1 VTDLEKAGEILERA
15 RQAAIEYYELT
26 GKPLGITG
34 EIGEYLA
41 AKMLDL
47 RLADARA
54 PGYDATDDK
63 GRRIQIKTRCIP
75 RDRKMNGQR
84 LGSIR
89 FEHHWDSVLLV
100 LLDER
105 LEPLA
110 ILEAN
115 RTPLEEALMKP
126 GSKAR
131 NERGALSVSKFKSI
145 GTLVWEAKEASPRQM
160 HARPFAARSAESSLE
175 PEGSSS

>member
-1 VTDLEKAGEILERA
+1 MIDLEKAGEILDRA
-15 RQAAIEYYELT
+15 RQAAIAYYELT

-41 AKMLDL
+41 AKILGL
-47 RLADARA
+47 QLADARS
-54 PGYDATDDK
+54 PGYDATDDQ
-63 GRRIQIKTRCIP
+63 GRRIQIKARCIP
-75 RDRKMNGQR
+75 CDKKLNGQR

-89 FEHHWDSVLLV
+89 LKHQWDCVMLV

-105 LEPLA
+105 FDPLA
-110 ILEAN
+110 IFETDRASLEA
-115 RTPLEEALMKP
+115 ALMKP

-145 GTLVWEAKEASPRQM
+145 GAQIWSAKV
-160 HARPFAARSAESSLE
+160 
-175 PEGSSS
+175 